1 MKFSKYSTNCLK
13 SFGCSAKCPHQTDRD
28 FFGQPKIC
36 KQQVFLV
43 WAKAEFVEVSQLLCK
58 VDSCASSLV
67 RNGCLNSLSSKVW
80 CICPSRYTGGTLF
93 QVWLARFRWGRGR
106 ASFKSGHKEVKNY
119 TCAAPRAPAAPANDP
134 KRQANTSV
142 SGRRRTVTK
151 REFIKWNLKSSWC
164 LGRGCWSNQ

>member
-1 MKFSKYSTNCLK
+1 MQNVLTKLIETFLASQRPANSTCSWSGWKLDLLRCHNC
-13 SFGCSAKCPHQTDRD
+13 C
-28 FFGQPKIC
+28 
-36 KQQVFLV
+36 
-43 WAKAEFVEVSQLLCK
+43 
-58 VDSCASSLV
+58 V
-67 RNGCLNSLSSKVW
+67 RWTVVPARWSEMGAWTLSSKVW